1 MNLTLSN
8 IIYSDLANSQAK
20 LVQTL
25 IPVEGQTYEYLPQD
39 MINAQNYTLSKR
51 NSSGAYIL
59 PTEKEKLYL
68 NFIPIKTLAT
78 DQNIND
84 YIERQFTYFVPDEI
98 IPPDPFT
105 LPDGTIFRCVSK
117 DSTPEPKESYVYWIV
132 EEGMKKLIPNYK
144 TLEVMLFER
153 NQNLLSVRIVQENQ
167 CNDILEGDP
176 IPDKSGSWSD
186 DMKDQTNFEALKG
199 LQGSVKSGQ
208 ALAEGAKAAILGDL
222 RYHGAIDWQAIE
234 DRGRVPFIPYHALRM
249 ADFMLGAKARI
260 LTRLLTIALRRKP
273 MRFSALNGKRFFKTL
288 KRNNHAKG
296 N

>member
-39 MINAQNYTLSKR
+39 MINAQSYTLSKR

-68 NFIPIKTLAT
+68 NFIPIKTLVT

-208 ALAEGAKAAILGDL
+208 ALAEGAKAAASEQIDAVKAQAAADKAAAEAAQAQAEAAQAEAAAAQAASEA
-222 RYHGAIDWQAIE
+222 AIAQAQ
-234 DRGRVPFIPYHALRM
+234 AQ
-249 ADFMLGAKARI
+249 
-260 LTRLLTIALRRKP
+260 IA
-273 MRFSALNGKRFFKTL
+273 AIQAQQ
-288 KRNNHAKG
+288 NNS
-296 N
+296 